1 MSLKLKTLSDCRNSV
16 GLGDNRWIPVVV
28 KRKVIL
34 MEREFNVGKGDLK
47 AEVDEYMGTI
57 TYVPENP
64 LVGKYV
70 LTIEIE
76 DYAAVYFKEAMELFF
91 SETKGL
97 FVIPSGK
104 KYDIY
109 YHTLLVKEVG
119 FTYKKGI
126 YSYKSV

>member
-16 GLGDNRWIPVVV
+16 GLGGDKWIPVVV

-34 MEREFNVGKGDLK
+34 MEREFDIGIGDLK
-47 AEVDEYMGTI
+47 TEVNEYIGTI

-64 LVGKYV
+64 LVDKYV
-70 LTIEIE
+70 LSIEIE
-76 DYAAVYFKEAMELFF
+76 NYAATYFKEALELFF

-97 FVIPSGK
+97 FVIPSGE

-109 YHTLLVKEVG
+109 YHTLLTKEVG
-119 FTYKKGI
+119 FFYSIRAYTYK
-126 YSYKSV
+126 SE